1 MKRIH
6 YLTAF
11 ILAFALGLG
20 GLIAFG
26 RSAEIPVRIT
36 SENDPGR
43 LNAVTD
49 KEDSPIEIL
58 GLEADGDTVTVSVRP
73 RHTGTDYIDIHSEG
87 GEAIGFEVVYVH
99 PLGVITWNDSIGFCR
114 GSRAVSAAACAYI
127 ALILWDRIRKF
138 RENLSR
144 NNYQYRNI
152 RDLGII
158 IFLAPALLNLIVSV
172 FTIGSISAFTRRVL
186 DSGSLFSYIILPLA
200 FITFLYV
207 SASNLV
213 LMKREGRNWRNM
225 LGFLLGA
232 ALCFMTI
239 LPGVVSDMLQR
250 STVIDV
256 HYEGGTAMYVELFT
270 TNAVFF
276 IVSYLECMLIATI
289 ILAVKAARS
298 VPDPDRDYMIVLGCR
313 VAKDGKP
320 TKLLQGR
327 VDRALEFAGLQ
338 MKKTGKALRFVVSGG
353 KGADEPVSEAEAMK
367 NYLLSKGVA
376 EESILTEDRSTDTRE
391 NMIFSSEIIK
401 NDFGPGDPK
410 IAFSTTNYHVFR
422 SGIIASGLGILAQ
435 GVGSGTRSYFWI
447 NAFVREFIALIYS
460 ERRNHVRVAA
470 ALLLLVL
477 ALVMIVWYSV
487 NGMRP

>member
-1 MKRIH
+1 
-6 YLTAF
+6 
-11 ILAFALGLG
+11 
-20 GLIAFG
+20 
-26 RSAEIPVRIT
+26 
-36 SENDPGR
+36 
-43 LNAVTD
+43 
-49 KEDSPIEIL
+49 
-58 GLEADGDTVTVSVRP
+58 
-73 RHTGTDYIDIHSEG
+73 
-87 GEAIGFEVVYVH
+87 
-99 PLGVITWNDSIGFCR
+99 
-114 GSRAVSAAACAYI
+114 
-127 ALILWDRIRKF
+127 
-138 RENLSR
+138 
-144 NNYQYRNI
+144 
-152 RDLGII
+152 
-158 IFLAPALLNLIVSV
+158 
-172 FTIGSISAFTRRVL
+172 
-186 DSGSLFSYIILPLA
+186 
-200 FITFLYV
+200 
-207 SASNLV
+207 
-213 LMKREGRNWRNM
+213 
-225 LGFLLGA
+225 
-232 ALCFMTI
+232 MTI

-289 ILAVKAARS
+289 ILAVKAARG

-313 VAKDGKP
+313 VAGDGKP

-353 KGADEPVSEAEAMK
+353 KEAMK
-367 NYLLSKGVA
+367 NYLLSKGIA

-422 SGIIASGLGILAQ
+422 FGIIASGQGILAQ

-447 NAFVREFIALIYS
+447 NAFVKEFIALIYS
-460 ERRNHVRVAA
+460 ERRNHIRVAA
-470 ALLLLVL
+470 ALLILVL